1 MFSCLGFS
9 LVVLLGVLQ
18 VRQFDRVEDFDRG
31 EASESRWLLGSLIR
45 RETTVTFEREA
56 DAERGKS
63 FLLFFETGLKGPQI
77 SNKNSEHMSLRLEQ
91 IRIRICSPST
101 C

>member
-1 MFSCLGFS
+1 MDAANIECFRVWGFS
-9 LVVLLGVLQ
+9 LVVQLGVLQ

-56 DAERGKS
+56 DAERGKNS
-63 FLLFFETGLKGPQI
+63 LLVFETGLKGPQI
-77 SNKNSEHMSLRLEQ
+77 SNKISEHMSFKA
-91 IRIRICSPST
+91 
-101 C
+101 